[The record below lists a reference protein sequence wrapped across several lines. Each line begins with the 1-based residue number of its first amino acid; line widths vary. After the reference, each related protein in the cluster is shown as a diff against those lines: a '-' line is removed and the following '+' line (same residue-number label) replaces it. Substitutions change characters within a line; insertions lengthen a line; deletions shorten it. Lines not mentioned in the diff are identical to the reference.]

1 MRAALARAAAEGWER
16 SANLTSDPLE
26 DIPMNDTKT
35 EQPVFLAL
43 KEKAV
48 RFRDKLADELNETP
62 ALTLTDMSRLTNFTA
77 LQNFIDACDKAI
89 QEGADK

>member
-48 RFRDKLADELNETP
+48 RFRDK
-62 ALTLTDMSRLTNFTA
+62 
-77 LQNFIDACDKAI
+77 
-89 QEGADK
+89 

>member
-1 MRAALARAAAEGWER
+1 VQI
-16 SANLTSDPLE
+16 SATGS
-26 DIPMNDTKT
+26 
-35 EQPVFLAL
+35 
-43 KEKAV
+43 
-48 RFRDKLADELNETP
+48 KLADELNETP